1 MRAIYRLIEQLVL
14 NRAELNRIRRQ
25 LTHFERRMEATMA
38 TQEERLQAIST
49 KIDEVIEMLG
59 TLRDNNPQLEDEIT
73 AIETKLAGAIEPP
86 A

>member
-1 MRAIYRLIEQLVL
+1 
-14 NRAELNRIRRQ
+14 
-25 LTHFERRMEATMA
+25 MA